1 MGASAL
7 RVGHDRSGRVAL
19 PLGCP
24 AWQRWRQMTD
34 MLQDSGQLAR
44 VGPVV
49 YGCAD
54 SL

>member
-1 MGASAL
+1 LPG
-7 RVGHDRSGRVAL
+7 VA
-19 PLGCP
+19 
-24 AWQRWRQMTD
+24 AMERQMTD

-49 YGCAD
+49 HGCAD